1 MKKACEEGKSSF
13 HNQQM
18 EAKLKLNASKT
29 ISYVGSKLERKIVN
43 GFNFVL
49 F

>member
-1 MKKACEEGKSSF
+1 MNKACEEGKSSF

-29 ISYVGSKLERKIVN
+29 VPTSAQSWKEKL
-43 GFNFVL
+43 
-49 F
+49 